1 MAVNAIGHQL
11 LDKMCPYSNKR
22 SLKIRFL
29 PIQGNCSRPSY
40 ATVGKLKVSV
50 FWNSSS
56 GMTLQMTFKMSFG
69 RRAGHVVIGNIRK
82 EETAGFRI
90 RHNISHDKTPNQ
102 QPEVLVT
109 SV

>member
-22 SLKIRFL
+22 SLKIGFL
-29 PIQGNCSRPSY
+29 PIQGNCSRSSY

-56 GMTLQMTFKMSFG
+56 GMTLHMTFKMLVG

-82 EETAGFRI
+82 EETAGLPI
-90 RHNISHDKTPNQ
+90 KHNIISHDKTPNQ
-102 QPEVLVT
+102 PEVLVT